1 MALPRISSAHQDDRA
16 AGVLLAAACGDALGV
31 PYEFRARLTQHQAP
45 QMIGGGLGPYAPGE
59 YSDDTQMSVCIA
71 RALVDTQAVAIQD
84 HHILNEIA
92 DSFLTWRTMG
102 ASDIG
107 AQTSTVLDA
116 VQYDVATPW
125 VASAMLRQARD
136 LWKSGRHAAG
146 NGSLMR
152 TGPVALYD
160 LHDAEETADAAR
172 LVSELT
178 HADSLAGDACVIWCE
193 AIRHAVLH
201 ANFDGVR
208 AGVALLP
215 TERQSQWHTWL
226 DEAETQDPHTFPNN
240 GYVVTALQAAW
251 SAITRTPVPANNPA
265 KGVFAADHLRLAL
278 EAAVRAGH
286 DTDTVA
292 AIAGALLGARWGAS
306 AVPWH
311 WQRAIHG
318 WHEITARDLIGLGV
332 RISHQNMPDRQGW
345 PLADRHPRNTDALT
359 PYRVAHPHDDGVI
372 LGNLP
377 LADLDPTDLDVD
389 AVVSLCRVGTADFA
403 HIPARDHLQI
413 WLIDRPRAN
422 AHGHYTLDQ
431 AARAVHGLRQEG
443 KRVLLHCAAGRSRTP
458 TAAARYSGLLGIDP
472 ATAMTEICQ
481 ALAPNRP
488 WVNFELERFVFDL
501 AGTSRPAFSE
511 RVWNTRTTL
520 NPWSVKE

>member
-1 MALPRISSAHQDDRA
+1 MALLRTPTAHQDDRA

-31 PYEFRARLTQHQAP
+31 PYEFRPRLTRNQTP

-59 YSDDTQMSVCIA
+59 YSDDTQMAVCIA
-71 RALVDTQAVAIQD
+71 QALVDTQPAAIQD
-84 HHILNEIA
+84 HHVLNEIA
-92 DSFLTWRTMG
+92 DNFLTWYTTG
-102 ASDIG
+102 ATDVG
-107 AQTSTVLDA
+107 VQTSAVLGSGQD
-116 VQYDVATPW
+116 DVATPW
-125 VASAMLRQARD
+125 SASVLLRESRTRWQ
-136 LWKSGRHAAG
+136 LGRPSAG

-152 TGPVALYD
+152 TAPVALYD
-160 LHDAEETADAAR
+160 LHDPEETAEAAR
-172 LVSELT
+172 LVSDLT
-178 HADSLAGDACVIWCE
+178 HAAPQAGDACVIWCE
-193 AIRHAVLH
+193 GIRHAVLH
-201 ANFDGVR
+201 ADFQGVR
-208 AGVALLP
+208 NGVELLP
-215 TERQSQWHTWL
+215 EQRRAWWHTRL
-226 DEAETQDPHTFPNN
+226 DEAEAQDPHTFPNN
-240 GYVVTALQAAW
+240 GYVVSALQAAW

-311 WQRAIHG
+311 WQRSVHG
-318 WHEITARDLIGLGV
+318 WPVITARDLISLGV
-332 RISHQNMPDRQGW
+332 RISHQNQPDRQGW
-345 PLADRHPRNTDALT
+345 PLAERHPRNIDART
-359 PYRVAHPHDDGVI
+359 PYQVAHPHDDGVI

-377 LADLDPTDLDVD
+377 LADLDPADLEVD
-389 AVVSLCRVGTADFA
+389 AVVSLCRVGNSDFA
-403 HIPARDHLQI
+403 HIRDRDHLQI
-413 WLIDRPRAN
+413 WLVDRPRAN

-472 ATAMTEICQ
+472 ATAMTDVCK

-501 AGTSRPAFSE
+501 AGTAQPPVSE

-520 NPWSVKE
+520 NPRSAKE